1 LGSPFG
7 EPFFVTFGLT
17 NWGTGRWK
25 GWGLGRAE
33 PGKKTKEQSPPTG
46 HCFPQPREKVENGCF
61 YDDGNC
67 FSLPWI
73 GKTVVA
79 VRLIEVFPVFPS
91 PYCYWIASLFKRL
104 IH

>member
-1 LGSPFG
+1 MERLGIGP
-7 EPFFVTFGLT
+7 
-17 NWGTGRWK
+17 GRTW
-25 GWGLGRAE
+25 E
-33 PGKKTKEQSPPTG
+33 KTKEQSPPTG

-91 PYCYWIASLFKRL
+91 PYCYWIASLFKRS